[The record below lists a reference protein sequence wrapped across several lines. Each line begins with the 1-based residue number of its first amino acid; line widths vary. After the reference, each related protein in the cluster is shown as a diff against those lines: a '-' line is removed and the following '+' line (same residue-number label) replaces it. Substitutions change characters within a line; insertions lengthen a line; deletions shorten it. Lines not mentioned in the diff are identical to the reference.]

1 MTTGASSFRIWPRL
15 AAALV
20 LLAPVLGGCAEMG
33 DSMTVAFADP
43 AKYEL
48 FDCKQLEAERKSLD
62 NREAELQGLMA
73 KADTGFAGPVVSELA
88 YRNDYISVR
97 GQKHFADDAWRR
109 NNCRESAPAPAA
121 GPGPADT
128 KAALAKARARS
139 PSPKSPG
146 AKSASTKP
154 AARAKPDSAA
164 D

>member
-1 MTTGASSFRIWPRL
+1 MIAGASKPRTCARL
-15 AAALV
+15 AAALL
-20 LLAPVLGGCAEMG
+20 LLASLLAGCADMG

-48 FDCKQLEAERKSLD
+48 YDCKQLEGERKSLD

-88 YRNDYISVR
+88 YRNDYISIR
-97 GQKHFADDAWRR
+97 GQKHFADEAWRR
-109 NNCRESAPAPAA
+109 NNCRESAPAPVA

-139 PSPKSPG
+139 PSPKPVS
-146 AKSASTKP
+146 
-154 AARAKPDSAA
+154 AKPTSRARSDSAA